1 MNMFVYYIWSENVKV
16 IKVQM
21 SATALYIN
29 IICIRENAFHT
40 RPFFIEASSWVL
52 CFGILFG
59 AVMYTVKQIIK
70 KQQAIWE
77 LIKTI

>member
-1 MNMFVYYIWSENVKV
+1 
-16 IKVQM
+16 M
-21 SATALYIN
+21 SASALHIN

-40 RPFFIEASSWVL
+40 IPSFIEASSLVL
-52 CFGILFG
+52 SFGILFG